1 MSQQSATKTKNEE
14 TKRRPHDLSHT
25 EALQA
30 YKTILKMR
38 FCKIQNAKK
47 VCFGARQELFTN
59 SFRY

>member
-25 EALQA
+25 EELCT
-30 YKTILKMR
+30 YKTFLKAH
-38 FCKIQNAKK
+38 FHETQNAKK
-47 VCFGARQELFTN
+47 VCFGVRQELFTN